1 MGQDVAKD
9 RNLDVGEGKEDP
21 RDLLDTAEGQ
31 GWASAYRAAE
41 VAVDPPAPINHII
54 LTISF
59 FSRAIIRFSSRE
71 M

>member
-41 VAVDPPAPINHII
+41 VAVEARLRGPQQ
-54 LTISF
+54 S
-59 FSRAIIRFSSRE
+59 
-71 M
+71 